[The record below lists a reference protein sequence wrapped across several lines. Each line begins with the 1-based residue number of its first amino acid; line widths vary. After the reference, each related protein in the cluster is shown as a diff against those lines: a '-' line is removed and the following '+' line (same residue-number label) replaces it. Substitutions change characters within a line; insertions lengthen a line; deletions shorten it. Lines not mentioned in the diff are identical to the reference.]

1 MEKPSIELDLKGPE
15 GNIFVVLGKASQ
27 ALHDTIWEM
36 ESRVKEAYSYED
48 ALCIINEYVTIK
60 QKGGLPMK

>member
-1 MEKPSIELDLKGPE
+1 MERPKIELDLKGPE

-27 ALHDTIWEM
+27 ALHDLIWEM

-48 ALCIINEYVTIK
+48 ALSIINEYVEIK
-60 QKGGLPMK
+60 PKGGLPMK